1 MDTKSTYL
9 NLGSYNY
16 LGFAQ
21 NSGPCAEDSIES
33 IKKYGWAIG
42 SSRQELGTNILHK
55 KLEKLTAA
63 FLGVDDAIVF
73 GMGFATNTLN
83 LPAILNSECLVL
95 SDEYNHA
102 SLILGIRLSGAT
114 SAVYKHNGIFVQY

>member
-1 MDTKSTYL
+1 MDTKSTFL

-21 NSGPCAEDSIES
+21 NGGQCARDTVDI
-33 IKKYGWAIG
+33 IKKYGWAVS
-42 SSRQELGTNILHK
+42 SSRQELGTNHLH
-55 KLEKLTAA
+55 LELEQLTAE

-73 GMGFATNTLN
+73 GMGFATNALN
-83 LPAILNSECLVL
+83 LPAIINSKCLVI

-102 SLILGIRLSGAT
+102 SVILGIRLSGAT
-114 SAVYKHNGIFVQY
+114 SMVYKHNGIFIK